1 MRSWL
6 LCLAGAALAPALL
19 GAGRVEVIS
28 PDWRAPDHQLAEQTA
43 LIEIARDIPADQRTP
58 HRERLEIATA
68 EASAFLGE
76 QHAPSRIHD
85 GNRQTK
91 WVSPTRPSVAAP
103 QWIALTLAGGPQ
115 EVSAVAVFGEAINN
129 DGILDAEI
137 QAESDGK
144 FQTVAVQKNATTS
157 SWLATFDPVKTSRVR
172 LLVTRSGGPTNHTD
186 VYEMEVLGRALAN
199 EETKAW
205 LANRLRALAGDHE
218 AAAQLLRLT
227 NLAAKAIP
235 TPLGQAQQRVQAQLI
250 ALRQDFNRW
259 ENLDAPAR
267 YALAQKA
274 DQAARLAARLLMRGR
289 HAALANPE
297 PLAKHY
303 QAWNQLRQLTET
315 GLPLTNIG
323 PQRAEFADR
332 LLAVS
337 VELKSGTW
345 SAAWGGPSCIAVLG
359 ATFAAQVDGQDLTQ
373 GPATALARQ
382 TEDALGQARE
392 LRHVWATNGLRLERD
407 LRMYPGL
414 GVLTIG
420 GRIVNETERPVKL
433 GVTRLAQVQA
443 PDGGVLVSRD
453 EAPAAVCLQG
463 NSLLRSSPFPPAGD
477 LDAPEKK
484 AYRSSGVLALVTR
497 EPLCALLVGYV
508 RADEASPDLAADFCL
523 DEGVVS
529 LSAASRFLGRV
540 LGPRQAIELNRLYL
554 AASGD
559 TFAMLEAY
567 GDALAKFAP
576 CLART
581 GPTALWCSW
590 YAHRMGMTEEKV
602 LANAEVAAR
611 HFKPLGLE
619 IMQLDHGWQRGD
631 ITGDWTPNERFPH
644 GLAWLAG
651 ELRQRYGL
659 RLGVWIAPTDV
670 AETSDLFKQH
680 PDWMLKGDDGK
691 PRVNWRW
698 YWKPNP
704 NCYEL
709 DATQPQA
716 RQYIQDVFRQLTGWG
731 VSYYKIDFIASAG
744 GEQFVQAD
752 PQATRGWSVLRRAM
766 EAVRAGAG
774 EPAWIRYCQT
784 PPVLSAGLANSAYGG
799 DDTLDAGVPD
809 RFDLLRDNAHA
820 LAAGFWLNDRAYHRE
835 VCDMSVR
842 MQGSVEEVR
851 VRAALMTLAN
861 CSISWSDELCYL
873 PPSRIRLMQQCLPP
887 GNPPMRPLDLFER
900 DVPSVWHLKVKNR
913 AEAWD
918 VVGLFNFESAPASRA
933 VLFHQLGLD
942 ADSECTVFEFW
953 EEKFLGAR
961 RGYVE
966 LTLPPQSSRILAIR
980 KLTGVPQLVG
990 TDMQLLQGYH
1000 EVKQLDWDGQRG
1012 VLHGVYERAPGLAG
1026 RAFFYLPPGYYPKF
1040 DFPLSPASARL
1051 THVDGPLWMQEI
1063 QFTDREFSWTIPF
1076 ETPKKPAP
1084 NEPSGT

>member
-1 MRSWL
+1 VT
-6 LCLAGAALAPALL
+6 LAPALL
-19 GAGRVEVIS
+19 GAGGVKVIP
-28 PDWRAPDHQLAEQTA
+28 PDWRAPDRQ
-43 LIEIARDIPADQRTP
+43 
-58 HRERLEIATA
+58 RLEIATS

-76 QHAPSRIHD
+76 QYAPSRIHD

-91 WVSPTRPSVAAP
+91 WVSPTQPSVAAP

-137 QAESDGK
+137 QAGSEGR
-144 FQTVAVQKNATTS
+144 FQTVAAQKNANSS
-157 SWLATFDPVKTSRVR
+157 SWLATFAPVKTTRVR
-172 LLVTRSGGPTNHTD
+172 LLVTRSGGPTDHTD
-186 VYEMEVLGRALAN
+186 VYEMEVFGRPLAN

-205 LANRLRALAGDHE
+205 LASRLRALASDDE
-218 AAAQLLRLT
+218 AIAQLLVPT
-227 NLAAKAIP
+227 NLAPEAIP
-235 TPLGQAQQRVQAQLI
+235 MPIRQARQRLEQELV
-250 ALRQDFNRW
+250 ALRQGFNRW
-259 ENLDAPAR
+259 EDLDASAR

-274 DQAARLAARLLMRGR
+274 DRAAKLAARL
-289 HAALANPE
+289 HACAQRAVQASAKLSPE
-297 PLAKHY
+297 CLK
-303 QAWNQLRQLTET
+303 AWNQLRQLTET
-315 GLPLTNIG
+315 GSPLTNIG

-345 SAAWGGPSCIAVLG
+345 SAAWGGPMCAAVLG

-373 GPATALARQ
+373 GPAVAMARQ
-382 TEDALGQARE
+382 TQDTLGQAHE
-392 LRHVWATNGLRLERD
+392 LRHIWETNGLRVERF

-414 GVLTIG
+414 GVVTIG
-420 GRIVNETERPVKL
+420 GRIVNESERPVRL
-433 GVTRLAQVQA
+433 GVARLAQVQA
-443 PDGGVLVSRD
+443 PGGWLLGNAY
-453 EAPAAVCLQG
+453 EAPAAVYLQG

-477 LDAPEKK
+477 LDPPEQR
-484 AYRSSGVLALVTR
+484 AYRSSGVLALAAR
-497 EPLCALLVGYV
+497 EPLCALLIGYV
-508 RADEASPDLAADFCL
+508 RADEASPDLAADFRL
-523 DEGVVS
+523 DEGGVS
-529 LSAASRFLGRV
+529 LSATSRFLERV
-540 LGPRQAIELNRLYL
+540 LGPHQSIELNRLYL

-559 TFAMLEAY
+559 TCAMLEAY

-576 CLART
+576 RPART

-644 GLAWLAG
+644 GLKWLA
-651 ELRQRYGL
+651 EQLRQRYGL

-680 PDWMLKGDDGK
+680 PDWMLKGNDGK

-709 DATQPQA
+709 DATRPEA

-752 PQATRGWSVLRRAM
+752 PQATRGWSVLRHAM
-766 EAVRAGAG
+766 EAVRTGAG
-774 EPAWIRYCQT
+774 ESAWIRYCQT

-799 DDTLDAGVPD
+799 DDTLDAGVPGQ
-809 RFDLLRDNAHA
+809 FGLLRDNAHA

-900 DVPSVWHLKVKNR
+900 DVPSIWHLKVKNR

-918 VVGLFNFESAPASRA
+918 VVGFFNFDNAPAPRG
-933 VLFHQLGLD
+933 VLFPQLGLD
-942 ADSECTVFEFW
+942 ADCEYTVFEFW

-961 RGYVE
+961 RGGLE
-966 LTLPPQSSRILAIR
+966 LTLPPQSSLILAIR

-990 TDMQLLQGYH
+990 TDMHLLQGYH
-1000 EVKQLDWDGQRG
+1000 EVKQLEWDGQRG
-1012 VLHGVYERAPGLAG
+1012 LLRGVYERAPALAG
-1026 RAFFYLPPGYYPKF
+1026 KAFFYLPPGYYPKF

-1063 QFTDREFSWTIPF
+1063 QFTGQEFSWTIPF
-1076 ETPKKPAP
+1076 ETPK
-1084 NEPSGT
+1084 EPGKANAN

>member
-1 MRSWL
+1 M
-6 LCLAGAALAPALL
+6 LAPALR
-19 GAGRVEVIS
+19 GAGKVEVIP
-28 PDWRAPDHQLAEQTA
+28 PDWCAPDRQ
-43 LIEIARDIPADQRTP
+43 
-58 HRERLEIATA
+58 RLEIATA

-76 QHAPSRIHD
+76 QYAPSRIHD

-129 DGILDAEI
+129 DGILNAEI
-137 QAESDGK
+137 QAESEGQFK
-144 FQTVAVQKNATTS
+144 TVGVQKNAGTG

-172 LLVTRSGGPTNHTD
+172 LLITRSGGPTEHID
-186 VYEMEVLGRALAN
+186 VWEMEVFGRPLAN

-205 LANRLRALAGDHE
+205 LATRLPVLASDRE
-218 AAAQLLRLT
+218 AVAQLFRST
-227 NLAAKAIP
+227 NLAARGMP
-235 TPLGQAQQRVQAQLI
+235 TPLFWAQQRLQQELI
-250 ALRQDFNRW
+250 ALRHDFNRW
-259 ENLDAPAR
+259 EDLDASAR

-274 DQAARLAARLLMRGR
+274 DQAAKLAARVRAR
-289 HAALANPE
+289 AQRAALASDK
-297 PLAKHY
+297 PLLERLN
-303 QAWNQLRQLTET
+303 AWDQLRRLTQT
-315 GLPLTNIG
+315 SSPLTNIG

-345 SAAWGGPSCIAVLG
+345 SAAWGGPMCVAVLG

-373 GPATALARQ
+373 GPAMAMARQ
-382 TEDALGQARE
+382 TEDPLGQAQE
-392 LRHVWATNGLRLERD
+392 LRHIWETNGLRVERD

-420 GRIVNETERPVKL
+420 GRIANETERPVKL

-443 PDGGVLVSRD
+443 PGGWLLGKRD
-453 EAPAAVCLQG
+453 EAPAAVYVQG
-463 NSLLRSSPFPPAGD
+463 HSLLRSSPFPPAGD
-477 LDAPEKK
+477 LDAPEQK
-484 AYRSSGVLALVTR
+484 AYRSSGVLALTAR
-497 EPLCALLVGYV
+497 EGLWSLLIGYV
-508 RADEASPDLAADFCL
+508 RADEASPDLAADFRL
-523 DEGVVS
+523 DEGGVS
-529 LSAASRFLGRV
+529 LSATSRFLERV
-540 LGPRQAIELNRLYL
+540 LGPHQAIELNRLYL

-559 TFAMLEAY
+559 SFAMLEAY
-567 GDALAKFAP
+567 GDALAKFSPRPA
-576 CLART
+576 LT

-602 LANAEVAAR
+602 LANAAVAAR
-611 HFKPLGLE
+611 HFKPLGLD

-644 GLAWLAG
+644 GLKWLAG

-698 YWKPNP
+698 YWRPNP

-709 DATQPQA
+709 DATHPQA
-716 RQYIQDVFRQLTGWG
+716 NQYIRDVFRQLTGWG

-744 GEQFVQAD
+744 GEQFVPAD
-752 PQATRGWSVLRRAM
+752 PQATRGWSALRRAM

-774 EPAWIRYCQT
+774 EPAWIRHCQT

-799 DDTLDAGVPD
+799 DDTLDAGVAG

-820 LAAGFWLNDRAYHRE
+820 LAAGYWLNDRPYHRE

-873 PPSRIRLMQQCLPP
+873 PPSRIHLMQQCLPP

-900 DVPSVWHLKVKNR
+900 DVPSVWHIKVRSR
-913 AEAWD
+913 AGAWE
-918 VVGLFNFESAPASRA
+918 VVGLFNFDNTPAPRA
-933 VLFHQLGLD
+933 IQFDQLGLE
-942 ADSECTVFEFW
+942 ANSEYTVFEFW
-953 EEKFLGAR
+953 EQQFLGVR
-961 RGYVE
+961 KGGLE

-980 KLTGVPQLVG
+980 KLTGIPQLVG
-990 TDMQLLQGYH
+990 TDMHLLQGCH
-1000 EVKQLDWDGQRG
+1000 EVKQLDWDAGRG
-1012 VLHGVYERAPGLAG
+1012 VLHGAFERAPGVAG
-1026 RAFFYLPPGYYPKF
+1026 KAFFYLPPGYYPKF
-1040 DFPLSPASARL
+1040 DFPMSPASARL
-1051 THVDGPLWMQEI
+1051 THVEGPLWMQEI
-1063 QFTDREFSWTIPF
+1063 EFTDREFSWTIPF
-1076 ETPKKPAP
+1076 ETPKKTAP
-1084 NEPSGT
+1084 NEPSGA